1 MVFRVLFWAAI
12 LLPSV
17 KGVLLVFSSSLKR
30 GNVPNEHSKSL
41 INSSIL
47 CNHKE
52 GNTVFFKFQNGL
64 RCSLHGWRGFTPPI
78 ARGGTSPCAEQGLVS
93 SRIKNIPSPPSSPL
107 SELCSSMTVLKSSA
121 PSPGWLLTSSPVLWV
136 SFFFFLNRGLGIALK
151 ITFIM
156 KLMSSSLCQVRW
168 AKYIP
173 FLFSK

>member
-1 MVFRVLFWAAI
+1 MVFRVLFWATI

-52 GNTVFFKFQNGL
+52 GNTIFFKFQNGL
-64 RCSLHGWRGFTPPI
+64 HCSLHGWRGFTPPF

-93 SRIKNIPSPPSSPL
+93 SRIKNIPSPPQFPFKWIVLLYDSFEVISTFSRLTAYFISSPL
-107 SELCSSMTVLKSSA
+107 
-121 PSPGWLLTSSPVLWV
+121 GLL
-136 SFFFFLNRGLGIALK
+136 FF
-151 ITFIM
+151 
-156 KLMSSSLCQVRW
+156 
-168 AKYIP
+168 P
-173 FLFSK
+173 